1 MKEKTIQLIKKL
13 GDGHSELVINMY
25 LEMGNFDTIEYKD
38 GQIILHIFE
47 KNDYDITFSYD
58 VLSEEDKLIILTN
71 LKDCLKSE

>member
-13 GDGHSELVINMY
+13 GNGHNELVFDMY
-25 LEMGNFDTIEYKD
+25 LEMGKFDTIEYKD

-47 KNDYDITFSYD
+47 KDNYDITFAYD